1 MLKVREQLF
10 LRAFGVTVPCMI
22 AVLVGCGS
30 SAPTG
35 QNVAPAEVTA
45 AIQAAAATTPHTTDL
60 LPTPSP
66 VPTAD
71 VELKFVPSDSPEVPA
86 KDGGTSDVDQGASH
100 EPVPAA
106 DDPLE
111 FGTVDSLVT
120 SAKDGGITEVDQD
133 DSEKSGSSTGPVR
146 GQTFTWEDGDR
157 TLKVFLQSDLVVE
170 KGSDGLPRDIVE
182 ADDSEASA
190 LRSADSRSTGDTLPA
205 FRSESG
211 SLMTLPGGVLLVLSA
226 EWSQSETNAFFSD
239 NGIKLDLVL
248 ELSYIANGFFIETE
262 PGFPSLDLAN
272 DLSALVGVEV
282 SSPNWGREATPK

>member
-35 QNVAPAEVTA
+35 QDVAPAEVTA

-71 VELKFVPSDSPEVPA
+71 FELKFVPSDSPEVPA

-106 DDPLE
+106 DDALE
-111 FGTVDSLVT
+111 FAPAHSLE
-120 SAKDGGITEVDQD
+120 SSGKDGGITEVDED
-133 DSEKSGSSTGPVR
+133 DSEKGGSSAGPVQ
-146 GQTFTWEDGDR
+146 GQTYTWEDGDR
-157 TLKVFLQSDLVVE
+157 TLKVYLQTDLVVE

-190 LRSADSRSTGDTLPA
+190 LRSADSRSKDDTLPA

-226 EWSQSETNAFFSD
+226 DWSQTETNVFFSD
-239 NGIKLDLVL
+239 NGIKMDRVS
-248 ELSYIANGFFIETE
+248 ELSYVANGFFIETE

-272 DLSALVGVEV
+272 ELAALEGVEV
-282 SSPNWGREATPK
+282 SSPNWGRQAAAK

>member
-35 QNVAPAEVTA
+35 QDVAPAEVTA
-45 AIQAAAATTPHTTDL
+45 AIQAVAATTPHTTDL

-71 VELKFVPSDSPEVPA
+71 FELKFVPSDSPEVPA

-106 DDPLE
+106 DDALE
-111 FGTVDSLVT
+111 FAPAHSLE
-120 SAKDGGITEVDQD
+120 SSGKDGGITEVDED
-133 DSEKSGSSTGPVR
+133 DSEKGGSSAGPVQ
-146 GQTFTWEDGDR
+146 GQTYTWEDGDR
-157 TLKVFLQSDLVVE
+157 TLKVYLQTDLVVE

-190 LRSADSRSTGDTLPA
+190 LRSADSRSKDDTLPA

-226 EWSQSETNAFFSD
+226 DWSQTETNVFFSD
-239 NGIKLDLVL
+239 NGIKMDRVS
-248 ELSYIANGFFIETE
+248 ELSYVANGFFIETE

-272 DLSALVGVEV
+272 ELAALEGVEV
-282 SSPNWGREATPK
+282 SSPNWGRQAAAK

>member
-10 LRAFGVTVPCMI
+10 LRAFGITVPCMI

-35 QNVAPAEVTA
+35 QDVAPAEVTA
-45 AIQAAAATTPHTTDL
+45 AIQAVAATTPHTTDL

-71 VELKFVPSDSPEVPA
+71 FELKFVPSDSPEVPA

-106 DDPLE
+106 DDALE
-111 FGTVDSLVT
+111 FAPAHSLE
-120 SAKDGGITEVDQD
+120 SSGKDGGITEVDED
-133 DSEKSGSSTGPVR
+133 DSEKGGSSAGPVQ
-146 GQTFTWEDGDR
+146 GQTYTWEDGDR
-157 TLKVFLQSDLVVE
+157 TLKVYLQTDLVVE

-190 LRSADSRSTGDTLPA
+190 LRSADSRSKDDTLPA

-226 EWSQSETNAFFSD
+226 DWSQTETNAFFSNND
-239 NGIKLDLVL
+239 IKMDRVS

>member
-248 ELSYIANGFFIETE
+248 ELSYVANGFFIETE

-272 DLSALVGVEV
+272 ELAALVGVEV

>member
-30 SAPTG
+30 SVPTG
-35 QNVAPAEVTA
+35 QDVAPAEVTA

-106 DDPLE
+106 DDALE

-190 LRSADSRSTGDTLPA
+190 LRSADSRSKDDTLPA

-226 EWSQSETNAFFSD
+226 EWSQSETNAFFSNND
-239 NGIKLDLVL
+239 IKMDRVS

>member
-35 QNVAPAEVTA
+35 QDVAPAEVTA

-106 DDPLE
+106 DDALE

-157 TLKVFLQSDLVVE
+157 TLKVFLQSDLVV
-170 KGSDGLPRDIVE
+170 KKDSDGLPRDIVE

-190 LRSADSRSTGDTLPA
+190 LRSADSRSKDDTLPA

-226 EWSQSETNAFFSD
+226 EWSQSETNVFFSN
-239 NGIKLDLVL
+239 NGINMDRVS